1 MAKKNRDVLTPAE
14 KEFNDAVN
22 AMLLAESRGE
32 SFDLEDVDVPESY
45 SSDEEDDDDELLG
58 CMTEQLSAAIA
69 PDEDDNT
76 AIVGRYPRAV
86 FTMDKS
92 MEEDEDEE
100 EPDDEDDE
108 EESDFIE
115 FLDEDLIYNIYDV
128 CGDVKIALDTSMLIS
143 DYPGEKEIPENL
155 LTNETIMNA
164 LMMLRGPL
172 FIMKP
177 TDVVRFNSVDMT
189 VEDLLNHYAL
199 DFHKPRIKWVRIEK
213 TGKPEEYVYLLF
225 YLSTKALEEVNGLIS
240 SMKSDGFQL
249 EFWTNVM
256 QLLFNKFVNPLA
268 VEEERYDFCIMDS
281 HIADSQELESLSFLL
296 YSEFNEFNVEG
307 STEVTDFT
315 EMIEDVRVQLFALDE
330 FAKRAMLG
338 KMNEHFSG
346 AKMNPE
352 APSEETIR
360 EAAAVHAKEV
370 LEDVTGEEEEEPKFS
385 VASTPAKK
393 DDDEEYS
400 LVYSDSDDT
409 IDDVEEGEDILSS
422 GEASGSKFVIQSM
435 PRR

>member
-1 MAKKNRDVLTPAE
+1 MAKKNRDALTAAE

-32 SFDLEDVDVPESY
+32 SFDLEDVDVPGSY

-58 CMTEQLSAAIA
+58 CMTEQLSAAIT
-69 PDEDDNT
+69 PDEDEVT
-76 AIVGRYPRAV
+76 AIFGKPILN
-86 FTMDKS
+86 FSMDKS
-92 MEEDEDEE
+92 MEEDEVEE

-155 LTNETIMNA
+155 LTEETIMNT
-164 LMMLRGPL
+164 LMILRGPL

-189 VEDLLNHYAL
+189 VEDLLNHYGL
-199 DFHKPRIKWVRIEK
+199 DFMKSRIKWARIEK

-225 YLSTKALEEVNGLIS
+225 YLSTKASDEAYSLIS

-256 QLLFNKFVNPLA
+256 QLLFNKFINPLA
-268 VEEERYDFCIMDS
+268 VEEERYEFCTMDS
-281 HIADSQELESLSFLL
+281 HIADSQELANLSFLL
-296 YSEFNEFNVEG
+296 YTEFNDKAPKR
-307 STEVTDFT
+307 STEVVDFT
-315 EMIEDVRVQLFALDE
+315 EMIEDVRVHLFALDE

-352 APSEETIR
+352 SPSEDTIK
-360 EAAAVHAKEV
+360 EAAAEHAKEV
-370 LEDVTGEEEEEPKFS
+370 LEDVTEEADEEPRFS
-385 VASTPAKK
+385 VASTPSKK